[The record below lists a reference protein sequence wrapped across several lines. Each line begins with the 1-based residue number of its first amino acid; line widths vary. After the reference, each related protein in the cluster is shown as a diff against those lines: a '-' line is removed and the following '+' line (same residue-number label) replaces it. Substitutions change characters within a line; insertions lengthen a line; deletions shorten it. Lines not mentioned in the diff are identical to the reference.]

1 MRFDTR
7 VLHDPPPTDESTGSV
22 NPPIVLSSTFAQSA
36 PNRHHGYVY
45 SRTQNPTRDQLEHL
59 LARLEGG
66 ARGLAFSSGLGAL
79 ATLLEML
86 PSGSRVVAGSDL
98 YGGSWRLLEHHRR
111 QFAIEPV
118 YMDVRRTEVVAAEL
132 QRAPT
137 ALLFLE
143 TPTNP
148 LLQIADLRRLATAS
162 KRARTLFCV
171 DNTFAS
177 PALQQPL
184 RWGADLVLHSTTKYI
199 GGHSDIVGGALVT
212 RTAELGERLA
222 WLQNA
227 VGAVPSPIDCF
238 LVIRGIRTLG
248 LRMARH
254 SENGKAVAEALE
266 SSRRVRT
273 VHYPGLRSHP
283 QFALAGRQMSAPGG
297 MLSVELTG
305 GRRAALAFL
314 RRMRLFTLAESL
326 GGVESLI
333 EHPASMTHAS
343 LPRKERDAR
352 GIGGGLLR
360 LSCGI
365 EDPADL
371 VGEIRDGL
379 RAV

>member
-7 VLHDPPPTDESTGSV
+7 VLHDPSTVDPATGAV

-36 PNRHHGYVY
+36 PNRHRGYVY
-45 SRTQNPTRDQLEHL
+45 ARSQNPTREQLERI
-59 LARLEGG
+59 LAGLEEG

-79 ATLLEML
+79 ATLLEHL

-111 QFAIEPV
+111 QFGIDPV
-118 YMDVRRTEVVAAEL
+118 YVDVRRTDAVRTEL
-132 QRAPT
+132 RKAPT
-137 ALLFLE
+137 SMLFLE

-148 LLQIADLRRLATAS
+148 LLQIADLRRLAAEAH
-162 KRARTLFCV
+162 RARTLFCV

-177 PALQQPL
+177 PALQRPL
-184 RWGADLVLHSTTKYI
+184 TWGADLVLHSTTKYI
-199 GGHSDIVGGALVT
+199 GGHSDVVGGALVA
-212 RTAELGERLA
+212 RDAKLGERLA

-227 VGAVPSPIDCF
+227 VGAVPSPLDCF

-254 SENGKAVAEALE
+254 SENAQAVAEALE
-266 SSRRVRT
+266 ASPRVRA
-273 VHYPGLRSHP
+273 VHYPGLSSHP
-283 QFALAGRQMSAPGG
+283 QHALAARQMSAPGG
-297 MLSVELTG
+297 MLSVELDG
-305 GRRAALAFL
+305 GRAAALRFL
-314 RRMRLFTLAESL
+314 RKCRIFTLGESL

-343 LPRKERDAR
+343 LPPKERAAR
-352 GIGGGLLR
+352 GIGDGLLR

-371 VGEIRDGL
+371 VDEVRGAL
-379 RAV
+379 RGG